1 MEEKKFPPKNKIDMG
16 GHKNK
21 EDKNYPKEGDKAS
34 KKSAYDRV
42 EAARRCTQARK
53 KRWHN
58 ALEGLSIEEVMENLG
73 LVKGEKNIC
82 PFCQGKI
89 ILEGGK
95 SFRCSECKSKGGNLQ
110 LVKKAKG
117 IKDWE
122 AIEYLERL
130 IGLRE
135 KREQESE
142 KADVASENGQENS
155 SVEKADVASA
165 KEQAEIITKQEEDFE
180 REEIYTEEELDFLSK
195 QEMPRAE
202 EEGHSEK
209 REPERLPGNVYAE
222 SALPEAKEAGSVQG
236 ISREGELRELV
247 ARVKERFRIE
257 EVIEREAG
265 VKFQKV
271 GANLMC
277 RCPFPDHRDE
287 HPSFSV
293 SPEKQVFHCFGCGR
307 KGDGIGFVMQYRG
320 LRFMEALRI
329 LDVSC
334 VVPSCLGVQEG
345 VGKPQD
351 RVLENKALSLRQ
363 KDLMK
368 RVRDYFHSRLPES
381 EGGKGFLSQ
390 RGLLDAEII
399 AYFQIGFDDGAIH
412 QAIPS
417 DVIKELE
424 DLGLLNEKKHSR
436 FYQCV
441 TIGLGDQ
448 EGNVVSLY
456 GRRINTE
463 KGSKHQFPKGQIQGI
478 FHARAL
484 QACKEII
491 LTEGVLDA
499 LSVWLMGLRNVSCI
513 FSASSIP
520 RALLDAI
527 GKNKIERVYLALD
540 CDKAGD
546 EACKRFAEAA
556 GRPGLEILRVRLP
569 EGIKDANELLMKL
582 GRQKAGESLRS
593 SLSQAEKIDRAAS
606 STAKAEMK
614 AESKGEDWEITL
626 GERKYRIRGLEK
638 NLSYDVMKV
647 NIRASQ
653 QDVYY
658 IDTLDLYSARA
669 RALFIKAASEAMQSE
684 AKEIERDLGKVLCK
698 LEEIQEQKISKV
710 LSPGAEKKEVV
721 LTEKE
726 KSQAIELLQSPNLMD
741 RITQDFRK
749 CGMVGEELNSQIAYI
764 CATSRLMEDPIPLI
778 IQASS
783 AAGKSTLLEHVL
795 DFMPEEAKLKYTAM
809 TGQSLFYMGEKELVH
824 KILAISEEEGIEE
837 ARYAIKIMQ
846 SEKKLSIASTTKDGK
861 TGKLRTENYKVDG
874 PAQIMLTTTSEE
886 IDEELQNRCVV
897 ITVNEN
903 REQTQAIQK
912 MQRESDTLEGILAK
926 EERKRII
933 KQHQNAQRM
942 LRPMAV
948 VNPYARELT
957 FMDTRLRMRRD
968 HAKYLAIIRAVA
980 FLHQYQRKIKEIEHE
995 GRKIEY
1001 VEVKPQDIEIANQL
1015 ANYMMGTSLDEL
1027 APQTRRLLGILMKM
1041 VEERCEKEHL
1051 ERPKCLFTRREVREY
1066 TGWGNTQLKVH
1077 LDRLADMEYLVG
1089 HYGRQGKQFLY
1100 ELMYKGEGSDGQRFT
1115 MGLLQPKNLQEQPN
1129 FAG

>member
-1 MEEKKFPPKNKIDMG
+1 
-16 GHKNK
+16 
-21 EDKNYPKEGDKAS
+21 
-34 KKSAYDRV
+34 
-42 EAARRCTQARK
+42 
-53 KRWHN
+53 
-58 ALEGLSIEEVMENLG
+58 
-73 LVKGEKNIC
+73 
-82 PFCQGKI
+82 
-89 ILEGGK
+89 
-95 SFRCSECKSKGGNLQ
+95 
-110 LVKKAKG
+110 
-117 IKDWE
+117 
-122 AIEYLERL
+122 
-130 IGLRE
+130 
-135 KREQESE
+135 
-142 KADVASENGQENS
+142 
-155 SVEKADVASA
+155 
-165 KEQAEIITKQEEDFE
+165 
-180 REEIYTEEELDFLSK
+180 
-195 QEMPRAE
+195 
-202 EEGHSEK
+202 
-209 REPERLPGNVYAE
+209 
-222 SALPEAKEAGSVQG
+222 
-236 ISREGELRELV
+236 
-247 ARVKERFRIE
+247 
-257 EVIEREAG
+257 
-265 VKFQKV
+265 
-271 GANLMC
+271 
-277 RCPFPDHRDE
+277 
-287 HPSFSV
+287 
-293 SPEKQVFHCFGCGR
+293 
-307 KGDGIGFVMQYRG
+307 MQYRG

-345 VGKPQD
+345 AGKPQD

-363 KDLMK
+363 KELMK

-606 STAKAEMK
+606 SMAKGEMK